1 MRCRALQ
8 GRWWG
13 WATGGGQARARVWLL
28 FAGSELGIACVV
40 FGLIS
45 SWLPV
50 RWVIVWHLC
59 LTHEE
64 TRPQG
69 CGVEVRCKL
78 FWRERRW
85 GWGSMWR
92 WA

>member
-8 GRWWG
+8 GRWWD
-13 WATGGGQARARVWLL
+13 WATGGVQARARVRLL
-28 FAGSELGIACVV
+28 FVGSELGVACVV

-50 RWVIVWHLC
+50 TWVIVWHLC

-64 TRPQG
+64 TG
-69 CGVEVRCKL
+69 LKAVG
-78 FWRERRW
+78 WR
-85 GWGSMWR
+85 
-92 WA
+92 